1 MYSSAYEHCFPLLM
15 DIEGGLTDHPGDPG
29 GQTKYGISR
38 LAYPEEDIENLTPE
52 RAKFL
57 IHRDYWTAIRGDA
70 INDRAIAFEILETA
84 FILDPPGHPIRAAK
98 IAQGA
103 LILFGVNVTYDG
115 LIGPETIAALNA
127 YRHKRD
133 LIKLMNGLQLL
144 ALIFG
149 ARAETKIIDLVR
161 KRLRHLQTFLRGW
174 LRRIAL

>member
-1 MYSSAYEHCFPLLM
+1 MYSSAYEHCFPLLL
-15 DIEGGLTDHPGDPG
+15 DIEGGRSDHPADPG
-29 GQTKYGISR
+29 KLTKYGISK
-38 LAYPEEDIENLTPE
+38 LAYPEEDIENLTLE

-57 IHRDYWTAIRGDA
+57 IHRDYWTAIHGDA
-70 INDRAIAFEILETA
+70 INDRAIAFEMLETA
-84 FILDPPGHPIRAAK
+84 FILDPRGYPVRATK

-127 YRHKRD
+127 YPHKRH

-144 ALIFG
+144 ALILG
-149 ARAETKIIDLVR
+149 AKGEAQIIDLVR

-174 LRRIAL
+174 LRRISL